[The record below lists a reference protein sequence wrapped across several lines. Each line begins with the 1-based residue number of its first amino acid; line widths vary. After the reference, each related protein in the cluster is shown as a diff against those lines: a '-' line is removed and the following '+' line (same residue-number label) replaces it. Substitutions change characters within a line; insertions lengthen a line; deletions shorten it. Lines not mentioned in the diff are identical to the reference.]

1 MIQDIEPKVMHN
13 EFLHGEEAA
22 PEAESLVFI
31 FRGQEMY
38 CRKKENGELEFPSV
52 QLIAEGCRDDAEEG
66 GENADK
72 KVISNCLASRL
83 TYLFRIDQQKF
94 FLMDAEDGVD
104 FSAEGFGWESFR
116 LLRSVNPKDLCFA
129 GMTAWHLHVW
139 YRDNRF
145 CGRCGKPVVHKKA
158 ERALVCPECGNT
170 IYPKIAPAVIV
181 GVMNRSHDKM
191 LVTRYANRPYRG
203 DALIAGFCEIGETA
217 EETVRREVMEEAG
230 IHVDHIRYYKS
241 QPWGFDSNLLLGF
254 YAEADEEEAIHMDE
268 TELAQAV
275 WADKRELDRDVNLSL
290 TAEMMMNFKE
300 NM

>member
-1 MIQDIEPKVMHN
+1 MIQDIYPEVMHN
-13 EFLHGEEAA
+13 EFQSGTEAA
-22 PEAESLVFI
+22 PEAGSIVFI
-31 FRGQEMY
+31 FRGQNMY
-38 CRKKENGELEFPSV
+38 CRKKTNGELKFPTV
-52 QLIAEGCRDDAEEG
+52 QLIMDECMHDAEKR
-66 GENADK
+66 GEDADEK
-72 KVISNCLASRL
+72 KVYDALFSRL
-83 TYLFRIDQQKF
+83 TYLFRIDRQKF
-94 FLMDAEDGVD
+94 FLMHAEDGVD
-104 FSAEGFGWESFR
+104 FSVIGFGWESFR

-145 CGRCGKPVVHKKA
+145 CGRCGKPLYHKA
-158 ERALVCPECGNT
+158 CERALVCRECGNT
-170 IYPKIAPAVIV
+170 VYPKIAPAVIV

-217 EETVRREVMEEAG
+217 EGTVKREVMEEAG

-241 QPWGFDSNLLLGF
+241 QPWGFDSNLLIGF
-254 YAEADEEEAIHMDE
+254 YAEADDSEPIRMDE

-275 WADKRELDRDVNLSL
+275 WADKKELDRDVNLSL

>member
-1 MIQDIEPKVMHN
+1 MHN

-38 CRKKENGELEFPSV
+38 CRKKENGELIFPSV

-72 KVISNCLASRL
+72 KVISTCLASRL

-94 FLMDAEDGVD
+94 FLMDAEDGMY

-145 CGRCGKPVVHKKA
+145 CGRCGKPLYHKA
-158 ERALVCPECGNT
+158 CERALVCRECGNT
-170 IYPKIAPAVIV
+170 VYPKIAPAVIV

-217 EETVRREVMEEAG
+217 EGTVKREVMEEAG

-241 QPWGFDSNLLLGF
+241 QPWGFDSNLLIGF
-254 YAEADEEEAIHMDE
+254 YAEADDSEPIRMDE